1 MANVY
6 SYYNT
11 LARKNVINLGKKNQ
25 TYESMML
32 NFRCGTIL
40 SNLRQI
46 LVSFFHISEVI
57 GK

>member
-11 LARKNVINLGKKNQ
+11 LARKNVINLGKKKSKVWVND
-25 TYESMML
+25 
-32 NFRCGTIL
+32 FRCGTIL
-40 SNLRQI
+40 ANLRQI